1 MKNKM
6 VKIWKLGLMSYDTA
20 LKIQRAIVRKQLDS
34 MIDGTGND
42 WDTLLL
48 LEHRPVYT
56 VGIRDQTRKEEVQRL
71 SSLGAA
77 FRKTDRGGLITFHG
91 PGQLIAYPIIN
102 LKHFKPSV
110 KWYVNSL
117 EETVINVCSEL
128 GLKGKRSPY
137 TGVWIEDNKVAA
149 IGVHA
154 SRYVT
159 SHGVAVNCDNDLS
172 WFDHIDPC
180 GMDDKGVT
188 SLSNETG
195 LPCTIDK
202 ITPMFIQSFDKV
214 FDCKS
219 ENLEEDAQIEILNSI
234 YNKLLV
240 TQ

>member
-1 MKNKM
+1 M

-20 LKIQRAIVRKQLDS
+20 LKIQRAIVRKQLES
-34 MIDGTGND
+34 MTDGTGN

-48 LEHRPVYT
+48 LEHRPVFT
-56 VGIRDQTRKEEVQRL
+56 VGIRDRTCKEEVQRL

-102 LKHFKPSV
+102 LRHFKPSV

-117 EETVINVCSEL
+117 EETVINLCSEL
-128 GLKGKRSPY
+128 GLKGNRSPH
-137 TGVWIEDNKVAA
+137 TGVWIDDNKVAA
-149 IGVHA
+149 IGVRA
-154 SRYVT
+154 TRYVT

-180 GMDDKGVT
+180 GIDDNGVT
-188 SLSNETG
+188 SLSKATG
-195 LPCTIDK
+195 LPCTIGK
-202 ITPMFIQSFDKV
+202 ITPMFIKSFNKV

-219 ENLEEDAQIEILNSI
+219 EYLEVDAQTEILDSI

>member
-1 MKNKM
+1 M
-6 VKIWKLGLMSYDTA
+6 VKIWNLGLMSYDTA
-20 LKIQRAIVRKQLDS
+20 LKIQRAIVRKQLES
-34 MIDGTGND
+34 MMNGKGSD

-56 VGIRDQTRKEEVQRL
+56 VGNRDQTSKEEVQRL
-71 SSLGAA
+71 TSLGAA

-110 KWYVNSL
+110 KWYVTNL

-128 GLKGKRSPY
+128 GLTGKRSPY
-137 TGVWIEDNKVAA
+137 TGVWINDNKVAA

-159 SHGVAVNCDNDLS
+159 SHGVAINCDNDLS
-172 WFDHIDPC
+172 WFDPIDPC
-180 GMDDKGVT
+180 GIEDNGVT
-188 SLSNETG
+188 SLSKETG
-195 LPCTIDK
+195 LPCSIEK
-202 ITPMFIQSFDKV
+202 ITPMFIRSFDKV

-219 ENLEEDAQIEILNSI
+219 ENLEVDTQTEIINSV
-234 YNKLLV
+234 YNKLLD